1 VQSIGTAGKPGIEI
15 HSRKTEMQSARWCL
29 VWGFFWVFVPV
40 SAQQTGKISAKVTES
55 GSGLGVNQVSVHLIQ
70 DEVIRYSTR
79 SNPAGNFSFVNIPAG
94 SFKIQVRKDGYREF
108 KKTIVMNPGGTLKLR
123 VDLVSEK
130 EVRPAETPA
139 VTLAS
144 AAPDKK
150 QEPDPGSPQQMAGIT
165 GEPESAGEKNPVS
178 EADAPAEG
186 NTEPEQTPDYMDFPD
201 EPAQPEG
208 GLAAITRNV
217 VYPPSAMHLGLE
229 GKVVLSVMV
238 DQDGTPAQIT
248 VLSPAHELLNE
259 AAIETVYR
267 TRFTPA
273 SHNGRKVA
281 SKVSVPVQFKLK
293 SK

>member
-1 VQSIGTAGKPGIEI
+1 MAILLGSG
-15 HSRKTEMQSARWCL
+15 L
-29 VWGFFWVFVPV
+29 GF
-40 SAQQTGKISAKVTES
+40 AQQTGKISAKVTES

-70 DEVIRYSTR
+70 DDVIRYSTR

-123 VDLVSEK
+123 VDLISEK
-130 EVRPAETPA
+130 EIRTAESPVQTIALPAPGRKPEKEPEMPPAVTGTTGETESVSQQDPVPGTEVPAETG
-139 VTLAS
+139 L
-144 AAPDKK
+144 
-150 QEPDPGSPQQMAGIT
+150 E
-165 GEPESAGEKNPVS
+165 AGE
-178 EADAPAEG
+178 
-186 NTEPEQTPDYMDFPD
+186 TPDYMEFPD

-238 DQDGTPAQIT
+238 DQEGTPAQIT

-273 SHNGRKVA
+273 SHNGRRVA